1 VLAIGPK
8 VRGFRHDRGR
18 WILKTIEIHSTTAL
32 GGEVKPSAHVVK
44 FYGMLK
50 IPAEYDRDTSSA
62 KFKDIS
68 HQLPA

>member
-1 VLAIGPK
+1 LGP
-8 VRGFRHDRGR
+8 RFEGSDTIEDDGF
-18 WILKTIEIHSTTAL
+18 LKTIEIHSTTAL
-32 GGEVKPSAHVVK
+32 GGGVKPSAHVVK

-62 KFKDIS
+62 KFKGIS